1 MTKNCRNFLVFE
13 WNNFFSFKNDFLPFF
28 RSIKFCIN
36 FTTIFLHRHGLTHDW
51 RLLNRKLLHE
61 QLVYMIATFIPIL
74 HVGANAGNDPIVSS
88 AIYKALS
95 VDTYLR

>member
-1 MTKNCRNFLVFE
+1 MI
-13 WNNFFSFKNDFLPFF
+13 SFQIVERYGQILIAK
-28 RSIKFCIN
+28 
-36 FTTIFLHRHGLTHDW
+36 
-51 RLLNRKLLHE
+51 NRKLLHE

-95 VDTYLR
+95 VDTYVR